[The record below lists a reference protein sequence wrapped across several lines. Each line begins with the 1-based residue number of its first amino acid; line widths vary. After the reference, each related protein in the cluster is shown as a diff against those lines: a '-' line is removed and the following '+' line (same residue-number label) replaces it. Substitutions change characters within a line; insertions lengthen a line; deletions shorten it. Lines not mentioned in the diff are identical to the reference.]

1 MQKAVNC
8 ITVWNLKRPKTYQM
22 TIIRDLIELT
32 KVYSHSEVLA
42 NCKKEWSI
50 SPYPSMETSVEYITK
65 QKKQSEENN
74 VQFMSISLTRRNV
87 TYMYKCNICVFHS
100 SVEAMAK

>member
-8 ITVWNLKRPKTYQM
+8 TTVWNLKRPKTYQM
-22 TIIRDLIELT
+22 IINKDLIELT

-50 SPYPSMETSVEYITK
+50 SLYPSMETSVEYIIK
-65 QKKQSEENN
+65 QKEQSEKHIYHIY
-74 VQFMSISLTRRNV
+74 SCRS
-87 TYMYKCNICVFHS
+87 HS
-100 SVEAMAK
+100 SLLEKC